1 MQESHAGIQVT
12 LTELIRLRFAAQSI
26 DLRAHKKVRSQ
37 LLGGHLSSIRGRGMD
52 FDEVRAYQA
61 GDDIRAMDW
70 RVTARTNKAHVK
82 LYHEERERPV
92 LLLADFRP
100 NMFFGTKVAFKSVV
114 AAKAA
119 ALLAWATF
127 LNGDRLG
134 GVIFSGQTHVELRPR
149 ARGQGVLPFLQ
160 SLTDYAQLTAADSHV
175 SDSVLSEALL
185 RLRRV
190 ARPGSLIFLISDF
203 AGFGQ
208 EAKRQLD
215 RLAQHNELI
224 ACSVR
229 DPIELD
235 PPPAAMYP
243 VTDGERV
250 MLMDCQ
256 STQNRQAYRQYFAK
270 RYQDLK
276 SVLSSRLIP
285 LIELTTDQDP
295 AQALARIF
303 QQRTRRGAV

>member
-1 MQESHAGIQVT
+1 MQESQAGIQVT
-12 LTELIRLRFAAQSI
+12 LTELIQLRFAAQSI

-70 RVTARTNKAHVK
+70 RVTARTNAAHVK

-92 LLLADFRP
+92 LLLVDFRP

-149 ARGQGVLPFLQ
+149 VRQQGVLPFLQ
-160 SLTDYAQLTAADSHV
+160 SLVDYARFTTTDSRVADN
-175 SDSVLSEALL
+175 VLSEALL

-190 ARPGSLIFLISDF
+190 AKPGSLIFIISDF
-203 AGFGQ
+203 TGFDQ

-224 ACSVR
+224 ACCVH
-229 DPIELD
+229 DPIELT
-235 PPPAAMYP
+235 PPPAAVYP
-243 VTDGERV
+243 VTDGEQV

-256 STQNRQAYRQYFAK
+256 STQNRQAYQQYFADQY
-270 RYQDLK
+270 RELK
-276 SVLSSRLIP
+276 SVLLSRLVP

-295 AQALARIF
+295 ASVLAKIF
-303 QQRTRRGAV
+303 RQQTRRGTV